1 MHHFSNQEV
10 ASITVWTCEQKYLQ
24 EVGANLLFT
33 IFYLYLKLK
42 SNNWISLL
50 WLRHKFLHHKMKSII
65 LNEME
70 LYLNLIRRFM
80 IMIVIQMFLN
90 SHIKDTLWPLYLQKI
105 LVNTCWFFFD
115 NVINKLNFVAVK
127 LLLILKNSSW

>member
-42 SNNWISLL
+42 SNNWISFL
-50 WLRHKFLHHKMKSII
+50 WLGHKFLHHKMKSII

-90 SHIKDTLWPLYLQKI
+90 SHIKDTLWPLCLQKI